1 MINSENL
8 PASPCVRNCCLN
20 DDDICLG
27 CFRSLDEIRLW
38 STADTQT
45 RELFLR
51 HAAER
56 RIAMSQAG
64 RLGSIYFEQS
74 PEV

>member
-1 MINSENL
+1 MINSANL

-27 CFRSLDEIRLW
+27 CYRSLDEIRMW

-45 RELFLR
+45 RELFLQQ
-51 HAAER
+51 AAER
-56 RIAMSQAG
+56 RTKILQAT
-64 RLGSIYFEQS
+64 RLRSSYVEQL
-74 PEV
+74 PKA